1 MLIKSSEQWRQ
12 LIVRSECREQSVICD
27 LWLSYREVGWV
38 ERLLLLLTRP
48 PRPASHISFTSLS
61 SLSWLTQ
68 SQVWRHW
75 RHWSREWSLTL
86 LAGNTSHQNQV
97 ICYCSVQVK
106 IIISVVSEAVPEH
119 PAEDTR
125 RGPALTQEY
134 VASRPVQDKSTQWVQ
149 KTNLSEDSL
158 QELQLSLSSQCI
170 TLQLI
175 LDWLIQRWVRF
186 KHSESVASNSPISS
200 YLENCEWLVPC

>member
-1 MLIKSSEQWRQ
+1 M
-12 LIVRSECREQSVICD
+12 RSECREQSVICD
-27 LWLSYREVGWV
+27 LWLSYCEVGWV

-75 RHWSREWSLTL
+75 RHWSREWSPTL
-86 LAGNTSHQNQV
+86 LAGNTSQV
-97 ICYCSVQVK
+97 IRTKSTVRVVQVK

-158 QELQLSLSSQCI
+158 QELQLSLAMHYSAADVR
-170 TLQLI
+170 LI
-175 LDWLIQRWVRF
+175 NTETSEIQTFRECW
-186 KHSESVASNSPISS
+186 E
-200 YLENCEWLVPC
+200 